1 MISLTP
7 RQQDLLRFVIGF
19 QEAKGFSPS
28 FKEIAIGIG
37 LKSTAQVSR
46 QLDALE
52 ERGAIRRLI
61 DRARAIEVLE
71 PIAIPRSPNGAPL
84 YLVCSGGASA

>member
-7 RQQDLLRFVIGF
+7 RQKDLLRFVIGF

-28 FKEIAIGIG
+28 FKEIATGIG
-37 LKSTAQVSR
+37 LKSTGQVAR
-46 QLDALE
+46 HLDALE

-61 DRARAIEVLE
+61 DRARAIEVLVL
-71 PIAIPRSPNGAPL
+71 IAIPRAPDGTPL
-84 YLVCSGGASA
+84 YFAKPGAVA

>member
-28 FKEIAIGIG
+28 FKEIATGIG
-37 LKSTAQVSR
+37 LKGTAQVSR

-52 ERGAIRRLI
+52 ERGAIRRLVG
-61 DRARAIEVLE
+61 RARAIEVLVR
-71 PIAIPRSPNGAPL
+71 IAIPRAPDGSPL
-84 YLVCSGGASA
+84 YIVRAGEAA

>member
-1 MISLTP
+1 MIGLTP

-19 QEAKGFSPS
+19 QAAKGFSPS
-28 FKEIAIGIG
+28 FKEIAKGIG
-37 LKSTAQVSR
+37 LKGCAQVSR

-71 PIAIPRSPNGAPL
+71 PIAIPRSPDGAPL
-84 YLVCSGGASA
+84 YFVKSGASA